1 MSPKV
6 GDAEICP
13 CGKEIVAGQLHDGIR
28 AVPPA
33 FECIDPPDDIRR
45 RPLLFPRPLSPG
57 KPGFLTA
64 GGPRMREI
72 TPAAARVM

>member
-33 FECIDPPDDIRR
+33 FECIDPPEPGSMAGLGRPTRR
-45 RPLLFPRPLSPG
+45 MISG
-57 KPGFLTA
+57 A
-64 GGPRMREI
+64 GPYSFYGH
-72 TPAAARVM
+72 